1 MPILHYKTHPG
12 SLQDDDGHR
21 PNAAQHEGLHGGEAA
36 GIPGLRSVAL
46 CRSDAGRDDCGAD
59 LLLPRWTLKKMEG

>member
-36 GIPGLRSVAL
+36 GIPGFRSVAL
-46 CRSDAGRDDCGAD
+46 CGSDAGRDDCGAD